1 HDAQGMIGGIVPLL
15 HPGIDVVA
23 ALDLP
28 FVDVRRVAE
37 SAGFVRDPERPV
49 AIASRVTDED
59 VGHGLP
65 LNWLWTDDGGAMD
78 ASARSASSAQRPT
91 AAGIPVSPHDRSF
104 GEPRRGPS
112 VSAGQFIADP
122 PVSTTSPL
130 LPSLPT

>member
-1 HDAQGMIGGIVPLL
+1 MIGGIVPLL

-37 SAGFVRDPERPV
+37 SAEFVRVPARPA
-49 AIASRVTDED
+49 AIAARVTVED

-65 LNWLWTDDGGAMD
+65 LHRLWSDDGRAMD

-91 AAGIPVSPHDRSF
+91 AARHPGVTSRPVFWRAPSGAFCLGRAVH
-104 GEPRRGPS
+104 RRP
-112 VSAGQFIADP
+112 P

-130 LPSLPT
+130 LPSL